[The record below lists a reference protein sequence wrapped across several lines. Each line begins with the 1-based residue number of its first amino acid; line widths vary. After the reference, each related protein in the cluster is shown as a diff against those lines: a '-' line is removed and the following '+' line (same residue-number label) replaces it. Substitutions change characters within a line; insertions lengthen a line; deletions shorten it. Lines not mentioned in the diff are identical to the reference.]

1 MLNSHVPMPPPTQ
14 PRLYRFGLYEADVRS
29 GELRKNGV
37 KQKIQGQ
44 PFDVLITLLERPNDV
59 VTREELRARL
69 WPQDTFVDFDHSL
82 NTAINKVR
90 DVLGDTAANPRFLET
105 LPKRGYR
112 FIAPVQA
119 QTTESTP
126 AADPD
131 TAKIHAL
138 DLVAKVTGGPEP
150 APAGAPGK
158 PASGLPGDFVRSEDD
173 PELPRVHRGV
183 GRALLALIQIMY
195 LIFYVIALWKLN
207 AREHGYWWYE
217 GVPVFSTAAIVSAVI
232 GIPIRLYLLAAIA
245 FDYRKLGA
253 AFRRLWPAVFFL
265 DMLWALSPF
274 LLLRTIG
281 FGLAFG
287 ACAALLYV
295 PFSQRTLIR
304 MTYPE

>member
-1 MLNSHVPMPPPTQ
+1 MVNCAGPMSQ
-14 PRLYRFGLYEADVRS
+14 PSQRRLYRFGLYEADVRS

-44 PFDVLITLLERPNDV
+44 PFEVLVALLERPNEV
-59 VTREELRARL
+59 VTRDELRERL

-119 QTTESTP
+119 QDVAENKPP
-126 AADPD
+126 ADD
-131 TAKIHAL
+131 GNETAKIGVI
-138 DLVAKVTGGPEP
+138 DLIAVVAPVPSPTAT
-150 APAGAPGK
+150 APAAGAN
-158 PASGLPGDFVRSEDD
+158 
-173 PELPRVHRGV
+173 ELPQVNRTL
-183 GRALLALIQIMY
+183 GRTLFALIQVMY
-195 LIFYVIALWKLN
+195 LSFYVVALWKLN
-207 AREHGYWWYE
+207 E
-217 GVPVFSTAAIVSAVI
+217 GFILAPWLLMAIVLSAVV
-232 GIPIRLYLLAAIA
+232 GIPMRLYLLTAAA

-253 AFRRLWPAVFFL
+253 SFRRLWPAVLFFDL
-265 DMLWALSPF
+265 LWALSPF
-274 LLLRTIG
+274 LLARLLG

-304 MTYPE
+304 MTYSQ

>member
-1 MLNSHVPMPPPTQ
+1 MVSPDQ

-29 GELRKNGV
+29 GELRKSGV

-44 PFDVLITLLERPNDV
+44 PFEVLVALLERPNEV
-59 VTREELRARL
+59 ITRDELRARL

-90 DVLGDTAANPRFLET
+90 DVLGDTAGNPRFLET

-112 FIAPVQA
+112 FIAPVQTRDLGA
-119 QTTESTP
+119 EE
-126 AADPD
+126 APD

-138 DLVAKVTGGPEP
+138 DLVAMVTPEAASATV
-150 APAGAPGK
+150 APATT
-158 PASGLPGDFVRSEDD
+158 EDEH
-173 PELPRVHRGV
+173 ELPRVNRTL
-183 GRALLALIQIMY
+183 GRSLFALIQVMY
-195 LIFYVIALWKLN
+195 LVFYVVALWRLNEGVIALPWILM
-207 AREHGYWWYE
+207 AI
-217 GVPVFSTAAIVSAVI
+217 IVSAVI
-232 GIPIRLYLLAAIA
+232 GIPMRLYLLMAAA

-253 AFRRLWPAVFFL
+253 NFRRLWPAVLFF
-265 DMLWALSPF
+265 DVLWALAPF
-274 LLLRTIG
+274 LLTQRIG

-304 MTYPE
+304 MTYAT

>member
-1 MLNSHVPMPPPTQ
+1 MPSAGQ

-37 KQKIQGQ
+37 KQRIQGQ
-44 PFDVLITLLERPNDV
+44 PFEVLVALLERPNQV
-59 VTREELRARL
+59 VTRDDLRARL

-119 QTTESTP
+119 QDVEP
-126 AADPD
+126 ALPEDP
-131 TAKIHAL
+131 TAAKIHAL
-138 DLVAKVTGGPEP
+138 HPVAMVAAEAMP
-150 APAGAPGK
+150 APA
-158 PASGLPGDFVRSEDD
+158 ASAIES
-173 PELPRVHRGV
+173 ELPRVN
-183 GRALLALIQIMY
+183 RALGRSLFALIQIMY
-195 LIFYVIALWKLN
+195 LVFYIVALWKLSEGN
-207 AREHGYWWYE
+207 ITWWWLYI
-217 GVPVFSTAAIVSAVI
+217 GIIVSAVL
-232 GIPIRLYLLAAIA
+232 GIPMRLYLLTATA
-245 FDYRKLGA
+245 FDYRNLGA
-253 AFRRLWPAVFFL
+253 SFRLLWPAVLFF

-274 LLLRTIG
+274 LLTQRIG

-295 PFSQRTLIR
+295 PFSQRTLVR
-304 MTYPE
+304 MTYSEFGTR

>member
-1 MLNSHVPMPPPTQ
+1 MPSPAQ
-14 PRLYRFGLYEADVRS
+14 PRLFRFGLYEADARS
-29 GELRKNGV
+29 GELRKKGV
-37 KQKIQGQ
+37 RQKIQGQ
-44 PFDVLITLLERPNDV
+44 PFEVLVALLERPNEV
-59 VTREELRARL
+59 VTREDLRARL

-119 QTTESTP
+119 LAVADDKP
-126 AADPD
+126 ADQPPE
-131 TAKIHAL
+131 TAQIRSL

-150 APAGAPGK
+150 SPGPPAPR
-158 PASGLPGDFVRSEDD
+158 PAISDEH
-173 PELPRVHRGV
+173 ELPRVHRGL
-183 GRALLALIQIMY
+183 GRTLFALIQIMY
-195 LIFYVIALWKLN
+195 LVFYVVALWKL
-207 AREHGYWWYE
+207 GQGLVVWWL
-217 GVPVFSTAAIVSAVI
+217 FMTIILSAVL
-232 GIPIRLYLLAAIA
+232 GIPGRLYLLTAVA

-253 AFRRLWPAVFFL
+253 SFRRLWPYLFL
-265 DMLWALSPF
+265 FDMLWALSPF
-274 LLLRTIG
+274 LLADIIG

-304 MTYPE
+304 MTYS

>member
-1 MLNSHVPMPPPTQ
+1 MPSVSQ
-14 PRLYRFGLYEADVRS
+14 PRLYRFGLYEADARS

-44 PFDVLITLLERPNDV
+44 PFEVLIALLERPNEV
-59 VTREELRARL
+59 ITREDLRARL

-112 FIAPVQA
+112 FIAPVQSQA
-119 QTTESTP
+119 LRDEKAP
-126 AADPD
+126 AEPD

-138 DLVAKVTGGPEP
+138 DLVAKVTGTPLPTAAPPVPET
-150 APAGAPGK
+150 
-158 PASGLPGDFVRSEDD
+158 SEH
-173 PELPRVHRGV
+173 ELPSVHRGL
-183 GRALLALIQIMY
+183 GRALFVLIQVMY
-195 LIFYVIALWKLN
+195 LVFYVVALWK
-207 AREHGYWWYE
+207 HDTISGYWFYE
-217 GVPVFSTAAIVSAVI
+217 NVPVLTAAVIVTAVL
-232 GIPIRLYLLAAIA
+232 GIPMRLYLLAASA

-253 AFRRLWPAVFFL
+253 SFRRMWLAVLLL
-265 DMLWALSPF
+265 DLLWALAPF
-274 LLLRTIG
+274 LLLRRIG

-304 MTYPE
+304 MTYQ